1 MNKWYNKLI
10 KVQKIIKMK
19 LMINYNNI
27 INNNSNRTIIYKNKE
42 LNNQKM
48 NYNYYKVAIHN
59 LNNK

>member
-1 MNKWYNKLI
+1 
-10 KVQKIIKMK
+10 
-19 LMINYNNI
+19 MINYNNI